1 MHRGKWGWM
10 GRPYLCLIGG
20 PALVAW
26 REAGDVMCGKTGGP
40 ASPCCQCRRQGQLL
54 EAARHPVSSLPSRS
68 TSLSVAKSNSWDAC
82 AAPEALPH
90 TTPRGLGAKPLTVA
104 APSPEGLPPPIWNL
118 LGGRGKGM
126 APPAL
131 GSSPLL
137 QKSGSCYPPVEGARR
152 LCSLRSCFFT
162 LFCGFLLCIS
172 QDLQI
177 TQLDYTQNRTR

>member
-1 MHRGKWGWM
+1 MLTPKTGLTCLLPQAFLGGGDGLQRGKWGWM

-68 TSLSVAKSNSWDAC
+68 TSLSIAKSNSWDAC

-104 APSPEGLPPPIWNL
+104 ALLLRGCHLPSGTFSEE
-118 LGGRGKGM
+118 GGRAWHHQRWGHR
-126 APPAL
+126 L
-131 GSSPLL
+131 SSRNLDPVTLL
-137 QKSGSCYPPVEGARR
+137 
-152 LCSLRSCFFT
+152 
-162 LFCGFLLCIS
+162 
-172 QDLQI
+172 
-177 TQLDYTQNRTR
+177 